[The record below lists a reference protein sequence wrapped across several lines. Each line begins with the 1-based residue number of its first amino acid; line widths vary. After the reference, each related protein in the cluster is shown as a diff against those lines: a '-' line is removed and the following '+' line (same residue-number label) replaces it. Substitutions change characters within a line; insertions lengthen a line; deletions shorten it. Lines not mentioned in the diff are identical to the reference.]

1 MPSTSWSDLLE
12 QAEAEGFSGK
22 LIDQGTYTATVEQTN
37 TGTTQNG
44 KAQAG
49 IMWRID
55 DGGPFDRATVWDNVV
70 LTPDNPKAM
79 KVFFSKWAA
88 MGISTDVFKTLPEGA
103 SALAALADLVK
114 GVRCEIKVSHREWN
128 GETKMNVFPQKVVT
142 SSPAA
147 SVDSPAAAVPPAA
160 NPLADV

>member
-49 IMWRID
+49 IMWRLDD
-55 DGGPFDRATVWDNVV
+55 DGGPFARATVWDNIV

-88 MGISTDVFKTLPEGA
+88 MGVTTDDFKSLPEGA
-103 SALAALADLVK
+103 SALPMLADKVA
-114 GVRCEIKVSHREWN
+114 GVRCKIKVSHREWN
-128 GETKMNVFPQKVVT
+128 GEKKMNVFPQKVVT
-142 SSPAA
+142 
-147 SVDSPAAAVPPAA
+147 DSPAVAPSAAVPPAA